1 MGATPDIAVLDQ
13 PIKQRIDELLPQKLD
28 EKLAK
33 MKANKPPSMTIIATK
48 GTLDWAYPPFILS
61 STAAALG

>member
-13 PIKQRIDELLPQKLD
+13 LIKQRIDELLPQKLD
-28 EKLAK
+28 EKFAK